1 MEQAVTYK
9 FSKGIHQAK
18 KRYVTLSILLPVTLT
33 VFLFLGPTTRD
44 ESLGFKVGIG
54 FFSFIFIGLIFYFTS
69 SKVLRKLSELSV
81 HISPDKIERE
91 SNQQKEVFFWQDL
104 QDVKILEYPN
114 GEIVSISLVF
124 RSKKLITLFGFEDM
138 EAAIKQITQ
147 YISDQSSIHRKR
159 AKINWDNPAIMIFSV
174 ILPSVI
180 ILAIQ
185 EIGEKAFYISSVVS
199 SLTFGLY
206 SLISR
211 PISRAQGKGWEKFET
226 VIGVILIICSVLLL
240 AVILFAE

>member
-9 FSKGIHQAK
+9 FSKGIRQTK
-18 KRYVTLSILLPVTLT
+18 KRYVILSILLPVIVT
-33 VFLFLGPTTRD
+33 VFLFLSPTTRG

-54 FFSFIFIGLIFYFTS
+54 FFFFIFIGLLFYFTS
-69 SKVLRKLSELSV
+69 SKVLRRLSELSV
-81 HISPDKIERE
+81 HISSDKIERE

-104 QDVKILEYPN
+104 LDVKILEYPN
-114 GEIVSISLVF
+114 GEILSINLAF

-159 AKINWDNPAIMIFSV
+159 TKINWDNPTIMIFSI
-174 ILPSVI
+174 ILPSAI

-185 EIGEKAFYISSVVS
+185 EVGEKAFYFSSVVS
-199 SLTFGLY
+199 SLTFGVY

-211 PISRAQGKGWEKFET
+211 PISRAQGKGWENFET
-226 VIGVILIICSVLLL
+226 VIGVTLIICSVLLL
-240 AVILFAE
+240 AVTVFTE